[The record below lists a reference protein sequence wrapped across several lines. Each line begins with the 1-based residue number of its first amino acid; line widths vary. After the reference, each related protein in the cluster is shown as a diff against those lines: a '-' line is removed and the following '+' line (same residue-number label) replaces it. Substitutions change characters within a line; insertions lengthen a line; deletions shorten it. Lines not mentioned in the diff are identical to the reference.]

1 MGPRLLAVRLG
12 RTWGLRACCAPAS
25 ASSVMGSCSIGSG
38 ILGDLVAKK
47 RQNAAGMRLEQGSAG
62 TVPWHGSARWAALLT
77 PSPRIRGRGDAASIA
92 ALPGPARGAPRPL
105 WRGGRPAAVYNRAQL
120 HPVGGRGRRAPR
132 PHARGLVP
140 INYHPSMSP
149 CPLGAAPRPCRGAR
163 PVDTGRWPRAAC
175 SCPQSHAAVISG
187 DVDTGEPSPS
197 RRAPRC

>member
-1 MGPRLLAVRLG
+1 MLRPGLGVLSCGLLPHRL
-12 RTWGLRACCAPAS
+12 WDPW
-25 ASSVMGSCSIGSG
+25 GSG
-38 ILGDLVAKK
+38 GQEEAKCSGDE
-47 RQNAAGMRLEQGSAG
+47 AGAG
-62 TVPWHGSARWAALLT
+62 QCWHRPLAWRGTARWAALLT
-77 PSPRIRGRGDAASIA
+77 PSLCIQGQGDTASIA
-92 ALPGPARGAPRPL
+92 ALPGPARGAPQPF

-175 SCPQSHAAVISG
+175 SCPRSHAAVISG